1 MFLTIL
7 PYKIKIA
14 NAVMASPTT
23 LDYRLTGVGNRFALL
38 YVIIILS

>member
-7 PYKIKIA
+7 PYKIA